1 MILNLFRRRAR
12 SCPTCESR
20 RLDEQVVGK
29 MLMRALN
36 NPTEVVHV
44 PLPFGPPETIAAFVI
59 GRYDQ

>member
-1 MILNLFRRRAR
+1 MINPFRRKR
-12 SCPTCESR
+12 SCPACDSD
-20 RLDEQVVGK
+20 RLDEQVVRK

-36 NPTEVVHV
+36 NPTYVMHV